1 MKEAFWGWWIIA
13 LGLFIIVIIMVVTD
27 MTTTSEQD
35 YYMVREIT
43 EASMYEAVDYGYYA
57 RYNKIKINSE
67 KFMENFI
74 RRYSEVISIN
84 KTVDI
89 SFYDI
94 YEYPPKVTVV
104 VKNKSIDA
112 NVMGTDMEFNIE
124 NRVDAILEMKI
135 KDQPVIEKEKEN

>member
-13 LGLFIIVIIMVVTD
+13 LGLFIIVVIMVVTD

-43 EASMYEAVDYGYYA
+43 EAAMYESVDYGYYSE
-57 RYNKIKINSE
+57 YNKLKINSE

-94 YEYPPKVTVV
+94 YECPPKVTVIV
-104 VKNKSIDA
+104 ANKSINA
-112 NVMGTDMEFNIE
+112 NVEGTNMEFDIK

-135 KDQPVIEKEKEN
+135 KSQPKLQ

>member
-1 MKEAFWGWWIIA
+1 MKEAFWGWWIIG

-35 YYMVREIT
+35 YYMVKEIT
-43 EASMYEAVDYGYYA
+43 EAAMYEAVDYGYYFE
-57 RYNKIKINSE
+57 YNILKINSE

-94 YEYPPKVTVV
+94 YESPPKVTVIV
-104 VKNKSIDA
+104 ANKSINA
-112 NVMGTDMEFNIE
+112 NVDGTNMEFDIK
-124 NRVDAILEMKI
+124 NRVDAILEMRI
-135 KDQPVIEKEKEN
+135 AEKPTLK